1 MLTKINKSTV
11 PRNKITV
18 DVYVIYLDV
27 ANSGQ
32 LFNPLLL
39 DSMWVHT
46 AKYLCK
52 ATPIITHS
60 RSRPSKVDVVLSCT
74 VSELRHVFLTPI
86 PP

>member
-39 DSMWVHT
+39 DSM
-46 AKYLCK
+46 
-52 ATPIITHS
+52 
-60 RSRPSKVDVVLSCT
+60 
-74 VSELRHVFLTPI
+74 
-86 PP
+86 